1 MPACRSALFAAA
13 ALSAGLWSASA
24 SAACYVVY
32 SSSQQVIYRS
42 QTPPVDLAQQIH
54 QTLPRVAPGSTLVFS
69 LDSGDCQIEFNR
81 LPAGASVPG
90 SRVGLPPSDPVPRLV
105 RPARS

>member
-1 MPACRSALFAAA
+1 MPACRPALFVAA
-13 ALSAGLWSASA
+13 ALFGGLWSSTA

-32 SSSQQVIYRS
+32 GANQQVVYRS
-42 QTPPVDLAQQIH
+42 QTPPVDLAQPLH
-54 QTLPRVAPGSTLVFS
+54 QTLPRVAPGATLVFS
-69 LDSGDCQIEFNR
+69 LDTSECQLEINR

-90 SRVGLPPSDPVPRLV
+90 SRVGLAPSDNVPRLV